1 MSQTAAKKS
10 TAKKTPAKRKPAAKK
25 KPVARKKAVSKT
37 KATAKKTAKKADNN
51 VSELFDKFQER
62 AEQARENG
70 KKAGLAYL
78 GMYGA
83 AFDFAKEQYQKAVD
97 ANEGRFDEW
106 VKRGE
111 VVQKDAKAR
120 IEDLELPEF
129 DADKMSESV
138 KQRIE
143 SLKEQAEEMMDT
155 AQDRIEE
162 LRERV
167 APSKA

>member
-1 MSQTAAKKS
+1 MSQAAAKKT

-25 KPVARKKAVSKT
+25 KPVARKTKA
-37 KATAKKTAKKADNN
+37 KATAKKAAKKAESP
-51 VSELFDKFQER
+51 VAELFDKFQER

-70 KKAGLAYL
+70 KKAGLAYI

-83 AFDFAKEQYQKAVD
+83 AFDFAKSQYEKAVD

-120 IEDLELPEF
+120 IDDMELPEF

-143 SLKEQAEEMMDT
+143 SMKEQAEEMFDS
-155 AQDRIEE
+155 ANSRFEE
-162 LRERV
+162 LRERM
-167 APSKA
+167 APGKA